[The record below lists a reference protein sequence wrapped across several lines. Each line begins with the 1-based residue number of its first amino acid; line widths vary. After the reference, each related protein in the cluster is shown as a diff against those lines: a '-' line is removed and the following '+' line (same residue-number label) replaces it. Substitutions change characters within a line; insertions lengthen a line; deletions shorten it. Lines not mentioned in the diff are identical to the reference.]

1 MNMKRFFGA
10 FALISVVM
18 THSVFAQTESMETK
32 PAVEVQLIRN
42 ATVKMTYAN
51 TTFLIDPMLSPKGT
65 YPGFENTFQSALR
78 NPRVELPMSVEEV
91 LKDVDAVIVTH
102 THLDHWDDAA
112 QAVLPKDMP
121 LFTQNDADMRVIQS
135 QGFTNVRVLDEN
147 TTFNGVS
154 LHKTGGQ
161 HGSDAMYSSPELAR
175 FLGEAMGIVFEAK
188 NHKTVYVAG
197 DTIWRPEVEQTIAQY
212 HPDIILLN
220 AGNALID
227 GFQESI
233 IMGKEDMLRAYNA
246 APNATILAVHMDAI
260 NHMALTRKALAEYT
274 KEKGIQDRVLI
285 PADGEMLMF

>member
-1 MNMKRFFGA
+1 MNMKRFFGV

-42 ATVKMTYAN
+42 ATVKMTYVN

-161 HGSDAMYSSPELAR
+161 HGSDAMYSSPELAT

-246 APNATILAVHMDAI
+246 APNATILAVHMDAGS
-260 NHMALTRKALAEYT
+260 RS
-274 KEKGIQDRVLI
+274 DSC
-285 PADGEMLMF
+285 